1 MTVRPYWFLVA
12 LVLAVGCAADEPT
25 PENES
30 SELITTLTLHFT
42 PDGGGETLSFSAS
55 DPDGTGDLDV
65 EEIPLPDGSDHSHHD
80 SQLYALEVELLDEL
94 EGLDMGARLEENA
107 EEYQIFFTGS
117 AVEGPATGPNNDAI
131 VAHSYVDDDN
141 DGLPL
146 GLENTI
152 TTQAWG
158 SGELTVTVHH
168 LSEAKGDNLAGEV
181 ASDGIEAVDGTTEF
195 RVTFDIE
202 VE

>member
-1 MTVRPYWFLVA
+1 MTVRSYWSLVA
-12 LVLAVGCAADEPT
+12 LVLAVGCAAEEPAPEDE
-25 PENES
+25 S
-30 SELITTLTLHFT
+30 GELITTLTLHFT
-42 PDGGGETLSFSAS
+42 PSGGGETLSFSAS

-80 SQLYALEVELLDEL
+80 TQLYTLEVELLDEI
-94 EGLDMGARLEENA
+94 EGLDVGARVEESA
-107 EEYQIFFTGS
+107 EEYQLFFTGS
-117 AVEGPATGPNNDAI
+117 AVEGPATGANDDAV
-131 VAHSYVDDDN
+131 VAHSYDDD
-141 DGLPL
+141 DGEGRPL

-168 LSEAKGDNLAGEV
+168 LTEAKGDDLAGEV
-181 ASDGIEAVDGTTEF
+181 ASDGVEALDGTTEF